1 MMEELL
7 QGIGIAALVIL
18 ALVGLAV
25 GWFASLLSGGRR
37 RALYMIVG
45 ALAAMATPFVL
56 AALGVTVLAAG
67 GLLLV
72 ILVALIGAAL
82 VLALVRA
89 IAK

>member
-1 MMEELL
+1 MEELL

-25 GWFASLLSGGRR
+25 GWFASRLSGGRR

>member
-1 MMEELL
+1 MEELL

-18 ALVGLAV
+18 ALVGRDV
-25 GWFASLLSGGRR
+25 GWFASLLSGRRR

-45 ALAAMATPFVL
+45 ALAAMATPLVL